1 MKFKERKIDSTFFAI
16 FRKPDGM
23 KPYLFA
29 IGGGSLFAIHN
40 ECELYNPRTDR
51 WASLCPMT
59 TRRSRAGV
67 TSLDKRL
74 YVVGG

>member
-1 MKFKERKIDSTFFAI
+1 
-16 FRKPDGM
+16 M

-51 WASLCPMT
+51 WAAICPMT
-59 TRRSRAGV
+59 SRRSRAGA
-67 TSLDKRL
+67 TSLGKLL